1 MKYLMILFT
10 LFLTTVCT
18 AGSIDQAM
26 VKIYTNS
33 VAYNY
38 YLPWS
43 TDAPMESSGSGCVVH
58 GNMILTNAHVV
69 TDETY
74 LQVRK
79 EGDPG
84 KYQAFVVAVSHEAD
98 LALITVDDESFFRGI
113 DPLELGELP
122 MTREE
127 VTVYGYPMGGDA
139 LSTTQ
144 GVISRIESS
153 RYAHSGLSLLT
164 VQIDAAINPG
174 NSGGPAIIGNKIIG
188 VAMQTMNQAE
198 NISYVIPVP
207 VIEHFFNDIE
217 DGKYDGFPSAGFS
230 YQTIRNEAFSTMF
243 GIRQEQTGVMI
254 TKLAFGSPAAE
265 VLEPGDILLQ
275 IDGRAI
281 AGDGTVE
288 LRSGSRTR
296 LDYMVNRHQIGETIS
311 LEIIRDEDGI
321 RHTVEMKLNTT
332 LHDLTVVPNKI
343 YDTPPEYFIFGGT
356 VFMPLSLNYLE
367 SWGYDW
373 YLNAVDYLTY
383 PFLFDNW
390 RTESREEIVVL
401 TFMLPAEVNTGY
413 ESLKNEIIVAV
424 NGVPVRNFS
433 QFVELVDEG
442 TDTFLKLA
450 TNLGN
455 IIVLD
460 RPEAIA
466 TNDEIMTRYGIIR
479 DRVLR

>member
-1 MKYLMILFT
+1 MKHWMILLT
-10 LFLTTVCT
+10 LLLTTLSI
-18 AGSIDQAM
+18 GGNIDQAM

-43 TDAPMESSGSGCVVH
+43 TDAPMESSGSGCVVRE
-58 GNMILTNAHVV
+58 NMILTNAHVV
-69 TDETY
+69 TNETY

-79 EGDPG
+79 EGDPR
-84 KYQAFVVAVSHEAD
+84 KYQAFVVAISHEAD
-98 LALITVDDESFFRGI
+98 LALITVEDESFFRGI

-122 MTREE
+122 QAREE

-174 NSGGPAIIGNKIIG
+174 NSGGPAIIDNKIIG
-188 VAMQTMNQAE
+188 VAMQTITQAD
-198 NISYVIPVP
+198 NIGYVIPVP
-207 VIEHFFNDIE
+207 VIEHFFEDME
-217 DGKYDGFPSAGFS
+217 DGSYNGFPSAGFS
-230 YQTIRNEAFSTMF
+230 YQTIRNDAFSTRF
-243 GIRQEQTGVMI
+243 GIEQEQTGVMV
-254 TKLAFGSPAAE
+254 TKLAFDSPAGE
-265 VLEPGDILLQ
+265 VLVIGDILMV
-275 IDGRAI
+275 IDGKSV

-296 LDYMVNRHQIGETIS
+296 LDYMVNRRQIGETIP
-311 LEIIRDEDGI
+311 LEIIRDGVQQS
-321 RHTVEMKLNTT
+321 VEMTLNTT
-332 LHDLTVVPNKI
+332 LHDLSVVHNKI
-343 YDTPPEYFIFGGT
+343 YDTPPKYFIFGGA

-367 SWGYDW
+367 SWGWDW
-373 YLNAVDYLTY
+373 YLNAVDYLSY

-390 RTESREEIVVL
+390 RTEAREEIVVL

-413 ESLKNEIIVAV
+413 ESLQNEIIETV
-424 NGVPVRNFS
+424 NEMPVRNFS
-433 QFVELVDEG
+433 QFVELVDDG
-442 TDTFLKLA
+442 SVQFLELT

-460 RPEAIA
+460 REEAIA
-466 TNDEIMTRYGIIR
+466 ANGEIMSRYSIYR
-479 DRVLR
+479 DRVLQ

>member
-1 MKYLMILFT
+1 MKYSIFLLT
-10 LFLTTVCT
+10 LLLATVGIS
-18 AGSIDQAM
+18 GSIDQAM

-38 YLPWS
+38 YIPWS
-43 TDAPMESSGSGCVVH
+43 TDAPMESSGSGCVVQ
-58 GNMILTNAHVV
+58 GNLILTNAHVV
-69 TDETY
+69 TDVTY

-79 EGDPG
+79 EGDPK
-84 KYQAFVVAVSHEAD
+84 KYQAYVVAVSHEAD
-98 LALITVDDESFFRGI
+98 LALITVEDDSFFHGI

-122 MTREE
+122 QTREE

-174 NSGGPAIIGNKIIG
+174 NSGGPAIIGSKIIG
-188 VAMQTMNQAE
+188 VAMQTITQAD
-198 NISYVIPVP
+198 NIGYVIPVP
-207 VIEHFFNDIE
+207 VINHFLEDVE
-217 DGKYDGFPSAGFS
+217 DGSYNGFPSAGFS
-230 YQTIRNEAFSTMF
+230 YQTIRNNAFSARF
-243 GIRQEQTGVMI
+243 SIPSEQTGVMI
-254 TKLAFGSPAAE
+254 TKVAFGSPAAE
-265 VLEPGDILLQ
+265 VFEPGDILIE

-281 AGDGTVE
+281 AGDGTVNF
-288 LRSGSRTR
+288 RSGSRTR
-296 LDYMVNRHQIGETIS
+296 LDYMVNRRQVGETIP
-311 LEIIRDEDGI
+311 LEIIRDGI
-321 RHTVEMKLNTT
+321 VSTVSMTLNTT

-343 YDTPPEYFIFGGT
+343 YDTPPQYFIFGGT

-373 YLNAVDYLTY
+373 YLNAVDYLSY

-413 ESLKNEIIVAV
+413 ESLQNEIIETV
-424 NGVPVRNFS
+424 NGIQVKNFS
-433 QFVELVDEG
+433 QFVELVENDSQE
-442 TDTFLKLA
+442 FLELT

-460 RPEAIA
+460 HQEGMAA
-466 TNDEIMTRYGIIR
+466 NQSIMARYGILR
-479 DRVLR
+479 DRVL

>member
-1 MKYLMILFT
+1 MKYSIFLLT
-10 LFLTTVCT
+10 LLLAPVGIS
-18 AGSIDQAM
+18 GSIDQAM

-38 YLPWS
+38 YIPWS
-43 TDAPMESSGSGCVVH
+43 TDAPMESSGSGCVVQ
-58 GNMILTNAHVV
+58 GNLILTNAHVV
-69 TDETY
+69 TDVTY

-79 EGDPG
+79 EGDPR
-84 KYQAFVVAVSHEAD
+84 KYQAYVVAVSHEAD
-98 LALITVDDESFFRGI
+98 LALITVEDESFFQGI

-122 MTREE
+122 QPREE

-153 RYAHSGLSLLT
+153 RYTHSGLSLLT

-188 VAMQTMNQAE
+188 VAMQTMTQAD
-198 NISYVIPVP
+198 NIGYVIPVP
-207 VIEHFFNDIE
+207 VINHFFKDVE
-217 DGKYDGFPSAGFS
+217 DGSYDGFPSAGFS
-230 YQTIRNEAFSTMF
+230 YQTIRNNAFSAKF
-243 GIRQEQTGVMI
+243 NIPSEQTGVMI
-254 TKLAFGSPAAE
+254 TSIAFGSPAAE
-265 VLEPGDILLQ
+265 VFEPGDILIK
-275 IDGRAI
+275 IDGRSI
-281 AGDGTVE
+281 AGDGTVDF
-288 LRSGSRTR
+288 RSGSRTR
-296 LDYMVNRHQIGETIS
+296 LDYMVNRRQVGETIP
-311 LEIIRDEDGI
+311 LDIIRDGI
-321 RHTVEMKLNTT
+321 VSTVSMTLNTT

-343 YDTPPEYFIFGGT
+343 YDTPPQYFIFGGT

-390 RTESREEIVVL
+390 RAENREEIVVL

-413 ESLKNEIIVAV
+413 ESLQNEIIETV
-424 NGVPVRNFS
+424 NGIQVKSFS
-433 QFVELVDEG
+433 QFVELVESDSDE
-442 TDTFLKLA
+442 FLELT

-460 RPEAIA
+460 RQEAIA
-466 TNDEIMTRYGIIR
+466 ANQSIMARYGIIQ
-479 DRVLR
+479 DRILF

>member
-1 MKYLMILFT
+1 MKYLMILCV
-10 LFLTTVCT
+10 FLLAT
-18 AGSIDQAM
+18 AGVAANIDQAM

-43 TDAPMESSGSGCVVH
+43 TDAPMESSGSGCVVR

-79 EGDPG
+79 EGDPR
-84 KYQAFVVAVSHEAD
+84 KYQAYVVAVSHEAD
-98 LALITVDDESFFRGI
+98 LALITVEDESFFQGI
-113 DPLELGELP
+113 TPLELGELP
-122 MTREE
+122 HAREE
-127 VTVYGYPMGGDA
+127 VVVYGYPMGGDA

-153 RYAHSGLSLLT
+153 RYTHSGLSLLT

-174 NSGGPAIIGNKIIG
+174 NSGGPAVIDNKIIG
-188 VAMQTMNQAE
+188 VAMQTMTQAD
-198 NISYVIPVP
+198 NIGYVIPVP
-207 VIEHFFNDIE
+207 VIEHFFEDME
-217 DGKYDGFPSAGFS
+217 DGKYNGFPSAGFS
-230 YQTIRNEAFSTMF
+230 YQTIRNDAFSEMF
-243 GIRQEQTGVMI
+243 EIPQEQAGVMV
-254 TKLAFGSPAAE
+254 TKLAFDSPAE
-265 VLEPGDILLQ
+265 RVLETGDILMV
-275 IDGRAI
+275 IDGRPI

-296 LDYMVNRHQIGETIS
+296 LDYMVNRRQLGETINID
-311 LEIIRDEDGI
+311 IIRDGVPLSAEL
-321 RHTVEMKLNTT
+321 TLNTT

-343 YDTPPEYFIFGGT
+343 YDTPPEYYIFGGT

-390 RTESREEIVVL
+390 RTGTREEIVVL
-401 TFMLPAEVNTGY
+401 TFILPAEVNTGY
-413 ESLKNEIIVAV
+413 ETLQNEIIETV
-424 NGVPVRNFS
+424 NGVEIASFS
-433 QFVELVDEG
+433 QFVQLVDSNTTPFIEF
-442 TDTFLKLA
+442 TTS
-450 TNLGN
+450 LGSV
-455 IIVLD
+455 IILN
-460 RPEAIA
+460 REEAIA
-466 TNDEIMTRYGIIR
+466 ANGEIMARYGIVR
-479 DRVLR
+479 DRLLL

>member
-1 MKYLMILFT
+1 MKYLMILCA
-10 LFLTTVCT
+10 FLLAT
-18 AGSIDQAM
+18 AAVAANIDQAM

-43 TDAPMESSGSGCVVH
+43 TDAPMETSGSGCVVR

-79 EGDPG
+79 EGDPR
-84 KYQAFVVAVSHEAD
+84 KYQAYVVAISHEAD
-98 LALITVDDESFFRGI
+98 LALITVEDESFFRGI
-113 DPLELGELP
+113 TPLELGELP
-122 MTREE
+122 QAREE
-127 VTVYGYPMGGDA
+127 VVVYGYPMGGDA

-153 RYAHSGLSLLT
+153 RYTHSGLSLLT

-174 NSGGPAIIGNKIIG
+174 NSGGPAVINNKIIG
-188 VAMQTMNQAE
+188 VAMQTMTQAD
-198 NISYVIPVP
+198 NIGYVIPVP
-207 VIEHFFNDIE
+207 VIEHFFEDME
-217 DGKYDGFPSAGFS
+217 DGRYNGFPSAGFS
-230 YQTIRNEAFSTMF
+230 YQTIRNDAFSEMF
-243 GIRQEQTGVMI
+243 GIPQEQAGVMV
-254 TKLAFGSPAAE
+254 TKLAFDSPAE
-265 VLEPGDILLQ
+265 LVFEIGDILMA
-275 IDGRAI
+275 IDGRPI

-296 LDYMVNRHQIGETIS
+296 LDYMVNRRQIGETIRID
-311 LEIIRDEDGI
+311 IIRDGVPLSAEL
-321 RHTVEMKLNTT
+321 TLNTT

-343 YDTPPEYFIFGGT
+343 YDTPPEYYIFGGT

-390 RTESREEIVVL
+390 RTGTREEIVVL
-401 TFMLPAEVNTGY
+401 TFILSAEVNTGY
-413 ESLKNEIIVAV
+413 ESLQNEIIETV
-424 NGVPVRNFS
+424 NGVEIASFS
-433 QFVELVDEG
+433 QFVQLVDG
-442 TDTFLKLA
+442 NTDTFIEF
-450 TNLGN
+450 TTSLGSV
-455 IIVLD
+455 IILN
-460 RPEAIA
+460 REEAIA
-466 TNDEIMTRYGIIR
+466 ANGEIMARYGIVR
-479 DRVLR
+479 DRLLL

>member
-1 MKYLMILFT
+1 MKNLIILMVLVIT
-10 LFLTTVCT
+10 T
-18 AGSIDQAM
+18 AGISGGIDQAM

-69 TDETY
+69 TNETY

-79 EGDPG
+79 EGDPR
-84 KYQAFVVAVSHEAD
+84 KYQAFVVAISHEAD
-98 LALITVDDESFFRGI
+98 LALITVNDESFFVGI
-113 DPLELGELP
+113 DPLELGVLP
-122 MTREE
+122 QAREE

-174 NSGGPAIIGNKIIG
+174 NSGGPAVIDNKIIG
-188 VAMQTMNQAE
+188 VAMQTMTQAD
-198 NISYVIPVP
+198 NIGYVIPVP
-207 VIEHFFNDIE
+207 VIEHFFEDME

-230 YQTIRNEAFSTMF
+230 YQTIRNDAFSAMF
-243 GIRQEQTGVMI
+243 GIPQEQTGVMI
-254 TKLAFGSPAAE
+254 TKLAYDSPAGRAFE
-265 VLEPGDILLQ
+265 IGDILME
-275 IDGRAI
+275 IDGSSI

-288 LRSGSRTR
+288 LRAGSRTR
-296 LDYMVNRHQIGETIS
+296 LDYMVNRRQIGETIP
-311 LEIIRDEDGI
+311 LEIIRDGVQ
-321 RHTVEMKLNTT
+321 RTVEMMLSTT
-332 LHDLTVVPNKI
+332 LDDLTIVPNKI

-390 RTESREEIVVL
+390 RTDTREEIVVL
-401 TFMLPAEVNTGY
+401 TFMLPAEVNAGY
-413 ESLKNEIIVAV
+413 ESLQNEIIETV
-424 NGVPVRNFS
+424 NGTRVKSFS
-433 QFVELVDEG
+433 QFVELVEG
-442 TDTFLKLA
+442 VHGPFLEL
-450 TNLGN
+450 TTSLGSV
-455 IIVLD
+455 IILN
-460 RPEAIA
+460 REEAIA
-466 TNDEIMTRYGIIR
+466 ANGEIMTRYGILR
-479 DRVLR
+479 DRVIF

>member
-1 MKYLMILFT
+1 M
-10 LFLTTVCT
+10 

-69 TDETY
+69 TDESY

-79 EGDPG
+79 EGDPR
-84 KYQAFVVAVSHEAD
+84 KYQAFVVAISHDSD
-98 LALITVDDESFFRGI
+98 LALITVDDDSFFRDI

-122 MTREE
+122 YAREE

-153 RYAHSGLSLLT
+153 FYTHSGLSLLT

-188 VAMQTMNQAE
+188 VAMQTMTQAD
-198 NISYVIPVP
+198 NIGYVIPVP
-207 VIEHFFNDIE
+207 VIEHFFEDME
-217 DGKYDGFPSAGFS
+217 DGVYDGFPSAGFN
-230 YQTIRNEAFSTMF
+230 YQNIRNDAFSARF
-243 GIRQEQTGVMI
+243 GVEQEQTGVLI
-254 TKLAFGSPAAE
+254 TKLAFDSPAEHAL
-265 VLEPGDILLQ
+265 VIGDILMS
-275 IDGRAI
+275 IDGRPI

-288 LRSGSRTR
+288 LRAGNRTQ
-296 LDYMVNRHQIGETIS
+296 LDYMINKHQIGETIS
-311 LEIIRDEDGI
+311 LDIIRDGLEQI
-321 RHTVEMKLNTT
+321 VEMTLNTT
-332 LHDLTVVPNKI
+332 FHDLSLVSNKI
-343 YDTPPEYFIFGGT
+343 YDTPPEYFIFGGV

-373 YLNAVDYLTY
+373 YVNAVDYLTY

-390 RTESREEIVVL
+390 RTEAREEIVVL

-413 ESLKNEIIVAV
+413 ETLQNEIVETV
-424 NGVPVRNFS
+424 NGTAVRSFS
-433 QFVELVDEG
+433 QFVELVD
-442 TDTFLKLA
+442 DDSVQFLDLT
-450 TNLGN
+450 TNLGSV
-455 IIVLD
+455 IVLD
-460 RPEAIA
+460 REEAMAVNGEIIA
-466 TNDEIMTRYGIIR
+466 RYGIPR
-479 DRVLR
+479 DRVLLPKQ

>member
-1 MKYLMILFT
+1 MKYLMILCV
-10 LFLTTVCT
+10 FLLVTVGT
-18 AGSIDQAM
+18 AANIDQAM

-43 TDAPMESSGSGCVVH
+43 TEAPMESSGSGCVVH

-79 EGDPG
+79 EGDPR

-98 LALITVDDESFFRGI
+98 LALITVEDESFFRGI
-113 DPLELGELP
+113 TPLELGELP
-122 MTREE
+122 HAREE
-127 VTVYGYPMGGDA
+127 VVVYGYPMGGDA

-153 RYAHSGLSLLT
+153 RYTHSGLSLLT

-174 NSGGPAIIGNKIIG
+174 NSGGPAIIGNRIIG
-188 VAMQTMNQAE
+188 VAMQTMTQAD
-198 NISYVIPVP
+198 NIGYVIPVP
-207 VIEHFFNDIE
+207 VIEHFFEDME

-230 YQTIRNEAFSTMF
+230 YQTIRNEAFSASF
-243 GIRQEQTGVMI
+243 SIPQEQTGVMI
-254 TKLAFGSPAAE
+254 TKLAFDSPAGQVFE
-265 VLEPGDILLQ
+265 SGDILMA
-275 IDGRAI
+275 IDGRPV

-296 LDYMVNRHQIGETIS
+296 LDYMVNRHQIGETIPVN
-311 LEIIRDEDGI
+311 IIRDGVSLS
-321 RHTVEMKLNTT
+321 VEMTLNTT

-343 YDTPPEYFIFGGT
+343 YDTPPEYHIFGGI

-401 TFMLPAEVNTGY
+401 TFILPAEVNTGY
-413 ESLKNEIIVAV
+413 ESLQNEIVATV
-424 NGVPVRNFS
+424 NGVEIVSFS
-433 QFVELVDEG
+433 QFVQLVDSE
-442 TDTFLKLA
+442 TDTFIEF
-450 TNLGN
+450 TTSLGSV
-455 IIVLD
+455 IILD
-460 RPEAIA
+460 REEAIA
-466 TNDEIMTRYGIIR
+466 ANRGILARYGITR
-479 DRVLR
+479 DRLLL

>member
-1 MKYLMILFT
+1 MKNLIMLS
-10 LFLTTVCT
+10 LLLLVTVSA
-18 AGSIDQAM
+18 AGDIDQAM

-43 TDAPMESSGSGCVVH
+43 TDAPMESSGSGCVVSS
-58 GNMILTNAHVV
+58 NMILTNAHVV

-79 EGDPG
+79 EGDPNR
-84 KYQAFVVAVSHEAD
+84 YQAIVVAVSHEAD
-98 LALITVDDESFFRGI
+98 LALITVADESFFSGI
-113 DPLELGELP
+113 DPIELGDLP
-122 MTREE
+122 QAREE

-174 NSGGPAIIGNKIIG
+174 NSGGPAIIDNRIVG
-188 VAMQTMNQAE
+188 VAMQTMNQAD

-207 VIEHFFNDIE
+207 VIEHFLTDIE
-217 DGKYDGFPSAGFS
+217 DGSYDGFPSAGFS
-230 YQTIRNEAFSTMF
+230 YQTIRNDAFSTAF
-243 GIRQEQTGVMI
+243 NIPQEQTGVMI
-254 TKLAFGSPAAE
+254 TKLAYESPSSM
-265 VLEPGDILLQ
+265 VLERGDILME
-275 IDGRAI
+275 IDGREI
-281 AGDGTVE
+281 AGDGTVQ

-296 LDYMVNRHQIGETIS
+296 LDYMVNRRQIGENIS
-311 LEIIRDEDGI
+311 FQIIRDGAPLS
-321 RHTVEMKLNTT
+321 VEMTLNTT
-332 LHDLTVVPNKI
+332 LRDLTVVPNKI
-343 YDTPPEYFIFGGT
+343 YDTPPEYFIFGGA

-401 TFMLPAEVNTGY
+401 TYMLPAEVNAGY
-413 ESLKNEIIVAV
+413 EALQNEIIETV
-424 NGVPVRNFS
+424 NGNSVSSFS
-433 QFVELVDEG
+433 QFVELIDSETG
-442 TDTFLKLA
+442 EFLEL
-450 TNLGN
+450 TTSLSSV
-455 IIVLD
+455 IILD
-460 RPEAIA
+460 REEALEV
-466 TNDEIMTRYGIIR
+466 NREIMARYGIQR
-479 DRVLR
+479 DRFLL

>member
-1 MKYLMILFT
+1 MKYLMILCV
-10 LFLTTVCT
+10 FLLAT
-18 AGSIDQAM
+18 AGVAANIDQAM

-43 TDAPMESSGSGCVVH
+43 TDAPMESSGSGCVVR

-79 EGDPG
+79 EGDPR
-84 KYQAFVVAVSHEAD
+84 KYQAYVVAVSHEAD
-98 LALITVDDESFFRGI
+98 LALITVEDESFFQGI
-113 DPLELGELP
+113 TPLELGELP
-122 MTREE
+122 HAREE
-127 VTVYGYPMGGDA
+127 VVVYGYPMGGDA

-153 RYAHSGLSLLT
+153 RYTHSGLSLLT

-174 NSGGPAIIGNKIIG
+174 NSGGPAVIDNKIIG
-188 VAMQTMNQAE
+188 VAMQTMTQAD
-198 NISYVIPVP
+198 NIGYVIPVP
-207 VIEHFFNDIE
+207 VIEHFFEDME
-217 DGKYDGFPSAGFS
+217 DGKYNGFPSAGFS
-230 YQTIRNEAFSTMF
+230 YQTIRNDAFSEMF
-243 GIRQEQTGVMI
+243 EIPQEQAGVMV
-254 TKLAFGSPAAE
+254 TKLAFDSPAE
-265 VLEPGDILLQ
+265 RVLETGDILMV
-275 IDGRAI
+275 IDGRPI

-296 LDYMVNRHQIGETIS
+296 LDYMVNRRQLGETINID
-311 LEIIRDEDGI
+311 IIRDGVPLSAELI
-321 RHTVEMKLNTT
+321 LNTT

-343 YDTPPEYFIFGGT
+343 YDTPPEYYIFGGT

-390 RTESREEIVVL
+390 RTGTREEIVVL
-401 TFMLPAEVNTGY
+401 TFILPAEVNTGY
-413 ESLKNEIIVAV
+413 ETLQNEIIETV
-424 NGVPVRNFS
+424 NGVEIASFS
-433 QFVELVDEG
+433 QFVQLVDSNTTPFIEF
-442 TDTFLKLA
+442 TTS
-450 TNLGN
+450 LGSV
-455 IIVLD
+455 IILN
-460 RPEAIA
+460 REEAIA
-466 TNDEIMTRYGIIR
+466 ANGEIMARYGIVR
-479 DRVLR
+479 DRLLL